1 MVRRSWDVDGGARVK
16 RGEGGG
22 PDGAGDELVG
32 GPVADP
38 GEVARLAP
46 VRHLHVRPVN
56 LLLKKNSNGSNG
68 FKKCLWCQMFQIITN
83 DQNCNIII
91 SSILEFSGN

>member
-1 MVRRSWDVDGGARVK
+1 ME

-56 LLLKKNSNGSNG
+56 LLLEKNFKWFKWFQKMLMVSNVPNYH
-68 FKKCLWCQMFQIITN
+68 K
-83 DQNCNIII
+83 
-91 SSILEFSGN
+91 